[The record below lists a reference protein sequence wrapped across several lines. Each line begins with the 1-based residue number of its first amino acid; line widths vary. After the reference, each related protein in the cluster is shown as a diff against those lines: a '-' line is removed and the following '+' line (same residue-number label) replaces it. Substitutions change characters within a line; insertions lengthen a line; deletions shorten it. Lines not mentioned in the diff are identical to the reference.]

1 MKTKCETNNIPHG
14 KRFLQETGCSRQV
27 ERKELVHMMDVVE
40 AMDLVLGSLE
50 KVSVVEVSAGWEYL

>member
-1 MKTKCETNNIPHG
+1 
-14 KRFLQETGCSRQV
+14 
-27 ERKELVHMMDVVE
+27 MDVVE